1 MGYVEII
8 DGSGY
13 LARLEDGKT
22 TIEPTSDK
30 FMSCNDDRLMHDGQY
45 LVCTQCHCRQ

>member
-1 MGYVEII
+1 MGYLEII

-13 LARLEDGKT
+13 LARFENDKITLV
-22 TIEPTSDK
+22 PTSDK
-30 FMSCNDDRLMHDGQY
+30 CMACNDDRLLHDGSY